1 MKRGTL
7 MGRKPAIET
16 PPTTDAPSSTVAPA
30 APTQARPAKA
40 KTREGKR
47 NVTAFIDE
55 AAHRQLRLLAAAEDA
70 AMQDLFVEAL
80 NLLFENRSLSRIA

>member
-7 MGRKPAIET
+7 MGKKPAGEAPAAT
-16 PPTTDAPSSTVAPA
+16 EPPATAGAPA
-30 APTQARPAKA
+30 APSQARAPKA

-47 NVTAFIDE
+47 NVTAFVDE
-55 AAHRQLRLLAAAEDA
+55 AAHRQLRLLAATEDA

-80 NLLFENRSLSRIA
+80 NLLFENRGLSRIA

>member
-7 MGRKPAIET
+7 MSRKPAADT
-16 PPTTDAPSSTVAPA
+16 APAVEAPVAPVAPA

-47 NVTAFIDE
+47 NVTAFVDE
-55 AAHRQLRLLAAAEDA
+55 AAHRQLRMLAATEDA

-80 NLLFENRSLSRIA
+80 NLLFENRGLSRIA

>member
-7 MGRKPAIET
+7 MGKKPATE
-16 PPTTDAPSSTVAPA
+16 PASAAEAPAEPVAPS

-47 NVTAFIDE
+47 NVTAFVDE
-55 AAHRQLRLLAAAEDA
+55 AAHRQLRMLAATEDA

-80 NLLFENRSLSRIA
+80 NLLFENRGLSRIA

>member
-7 MGRKPAIET
+7 MGRKPAIEPALAAEEPAAT
-16 PPTTDAPSSTVAPA
+16 AAPA
-30 APTQARPAKA
+30 APSQARAAKA

-47 NVTAFIDE
+47 NVTAFVDE
-55 AAHRQLRLLAAAEDA
+55 AAHRQLRMLAATEDA

-80 NLLFENRSLSRIA
+80 NLLFENRGLSRIA

>member
-7 MGRKPAIET
+7 MGKKPTGEPAAAAET
-16 PPTTDAPSSTVAPA
+16 PAAAAAPS
-30 APTQARPAKA
+30 APTQARVAKA

-47 NVTAFIDE
+47 NVTAFVDE
-55 AAHRQLRLLAAAEDA
+55 AAHRQLRLLAATEDA

-80 NLLFENRSLSRIA
+80 NLLFENRGLSRIA